1 MGSFFVCCGIVFS
14 MNEVQPKNFGI
25 FLIAVFLVS
34 MTVLCYE
41 VALAFEFAF
50 MFWFYLSFI
59 VIAVA
64 MFGIGVGSVLGY
76 FIREK
81 YPDSF
86 FDILGYSAMG
96 IGLGMIL
103 SILIAATASRLIIT
117 FDFIGAFVLFVG
129 LILSSAM
136 VPFVFSG
143 IFLSVSLNYPTSE
156 KRFISFIYFAD
167 LVGAGIGAFLI
178 SALLPYSSVEE
189 VTLLCGFLAIL
200 ASLIFVEK
208 IRMKH
213 IRFLAISV
221 FLIFGTSYFG
231 AVSPEPVGGKFLGDA
246 KESGARVLDTRWT
259 SVSRVDVIEYE
270 SGLKR
275 FVENAEYP
283 ITISEG
289 LIDSGVKSDPRFAMF
304 YRNPESMLAIGSGG
318 GVELAMALS
327 EGVEKIEAAEINP
340 FIVDYM
346 KSNMA
351 EYSNYLYFDPR
362 IDVVVEDGRTYV
374 HRSKSEYD
382 LIENGVIGS
391 AGLVVPSTAMLTTKD
406 VSVYTVE
413 ANQEYVRHLSEEGV
427 LVTIIYSLLDD
438 FNTIDREK
446 GITAVLLKQFSTVSA
461 ALEKEGLDSKR
472 HFAMFRFIQEEGDI
486 QDNAAQ
492 AEYTFV
498 FKSALE
504 KDDALELISAAERY
518 GLEAL
523 YVPFYEESL
532 NLDSVILGLSENKD
546 VSPATDD
553 RPFFYFTDRSY
564 GLILI
569 GAIGLI
575 LLLTFLFI
583 ILPIVR
589 FKHMDFR
596 GENMGFLIFFLAIGI
611 GYILIEATL
620 IQKFILFL
628 GRPSYA
634 FQVVLFSMLIFSGLG
649 SMASGSLIKKE
660 KEVTITLILM
670 LSLIS
675 LIILIYS
682 FSIQGFIQ
690 GYIHLKVL
698 PKIISTIVVIS
709 LPAFIMGMPFPLGL
723 RLVSRRAP
731 PNVIWMY
738 GINSSGSVLASILG
752 MYMALLHGFS
762 KSLFLGGLMY
772 GVAIIAILSVARM
785 GK

>member
-1 MGSFFVCCGIVFS
+1 

-34 MTVLCYE
+34 MAVLCYE

-76 FIREK
+76 FLREK
-81 YPDSF
+81 YPDSYF
-86 FDILGYSAMG
+86 SILANSGMG
-96 IGLGMIL
+96 IGAGMIL
-103 SILIAATASRLIIT
+103 SIFVAGTASRFISS
-117 FDFIGAFVLFVG
+117 FDFGVAFIVFVA
-129 LILSSAM
+129 LILVSAT

-143 IFLSVSLNYPTSE
+143 IFLSVSLNYPTTE
-156 KRFISFIYFAD
+156 NRFISFIYFAD

-178 SALLPYSSVEE
+178 SALLPFSSVEE
-189 VTLLCGFLAIL
+189 VTIYCGFLAIL

-208 IRMKH
+208 ITLRR
-213 IRFLAISV
+213 IGFLAFFIL
-221 FLIFGTSYFG
+221 FIGGASYFG
-231 AVSPEPVGGKFLGDA
+231 VLSPEPVGGKFLSSA
-246 KESGARVLDTRWT
+246 KESGAMVLDTRWT
-259 SVSRVDVIEYE
+259 SVSRIDVVEYE

-289 LIDSGVKSDPRFAMF
+289 LTDNVAVSDPRFAMF
-304 YRNPESMLAIGSGG
+304 YRKPKSMLAIGSGG

-327 EGVEKIEAAEINP
+327 AGVEEIEAAEINP

-346 KSNMA
+346 TNEMA

-362 IDVVVEDGRTYV
+362 VDVIVEDGRTFV
-374 HRSKSEYD
+374 HRSPSTYD

-391 AGLVVPSTAMLTTKD
+391 AGLVVPSTSMLTTKD

-438 FNTIDREK
+438 FNTVDRK
-446 GITAVLLKQFSTVSA
+446 RGVTATLLKQYSTVSS
-461 ALEKEGLDSKR
+461 ALEKEGLESKR
-472 HFAMFRFIQEEGDI
+472 HFALFRFIQDGGDI
-486 QDNAAQ
+486 QDQMAQ

-498 FKSALE
+498 FKRALE
-504 KDDALELISAAERY
+504 EKDTRDLIAVAERY
-518 GLEAL
+518 GLEVL
-523 YVPFYEESL
+523 YAPFYEESL
-532 NLDSVILGLSENKD
+532 DLDSVILRLSENKD
-546 VSPATDD
+546 VTPATDD

-569 GAIGLI
+569 GALGLI
-575 LLLTFLFI
+575 FLLTLLFI
-583 ILPIVR
+583 ILPIAR
-589 FKHMDFR
+589 HKHMDFR
-596 GENMGFLIFFLAIGI
+596 GENIFFLLFFFAIGI
-611 GYILIEATL
+611 GYILVEATL

-649 SMASGSLIKKE
+649 SMATGALIKKE
-660 KEVTITLILM
+660 EGITKTLILLM
-670 LSLIS
+670 SLTF
-675 LIILIYS
+675 LIIIIYS

-690 GYIHLKVL
+690 RFIHLESL
-698 PKIISTIVVIS
+698 PKIISTIAVIAF
-709 LPAFIMGMPFPLGL
+709 PGFIMGMPFPLGL
-723 RLVSRRAP
+723 RLVIKRDP

-752 MYMALLHGFS
+752 MYMALLYGFS
-762 KSLFLGGLMY
+762 NSLFLGGLMY
-772 GVAIIAILSVARM
+772 GAAIIAVLSVARM
-785 GK
+785 RK